1 MTVVDLVKLLNIPQA
16 AKRCPYSEA
25 QLRNRINDGRLK
37 AIRLAGAVYVHQDD
51 LDAFLKSY
59 PAAQ

>member
-1 MTVVDLVKLLNIPQA
+1 MVDLSKLLNISQA

-37 AIRLAGAVYVHQDD
+37 ATRLVGAIYVHEDD
-51 LDAFLKSY
+51 LATFLKRY
-59 PAAQ
+59 PAPK